1 MQIIV
6 NGESRTLASALTLD
20 ALLDEL
26 HMGERRVAIELN
38 GEIVPRTRYGAT
50 VLADGDK
57 LLIVQAIGG
66 G

>member
-1 MQIIV
+1 MQIVI
-6 NGESRTLASALTLD
+6 NGETRTLAQALTLVE
-20 ALLDEL
+20 LLDEL
-26 HMGERRVAIELN
+26 NMGERRVAIELN

-50 VLADGDK
+50 MLADDDK

>member
-6 NGESRTLASALTLD
+6 NGESRTLTQALSLVE
-20 ALLDEL
+20 LLEQL

-38 GEIVPRTRYGAT
+38 GEIVPRSRHGSTT
-50 VLADGDK
+50 VADGDK